1 MKRKKMSEI
10 ISGKVISASINEKLR
25 EEVEQLKANGIEP
38 CLAVVLV
45 GEDPASEVYV
55 RNKKRTCEEVGI
67 RSVGHD
73 LPASTTQQ
81 ELENLVHQ
89 LNDDPAVHGI
99 LCQFPLPKGLDETQV
114 ILAIS
119 PEKDVDG
126 LHPLNAGRIAMG
138 QPKFISCTP
147 YGVLQMLKRSGISTS
162 GKNAVVLGRSN
173 LVGRPIAT
181 LLSSKGWDATVT
193 VCHSRT
199 ANLAEVTS
207 QADILVAAIGIPEF
221 VTSNMVKSGAVVI
234 DVGIN
239 RIDDPSKKSGSR
251 MVGDVAFKEVEE
263 KASFITPVPG
273 GVGPM
278 TIAMLMA
285 NTVNAAR
292 WLNGMNEMSI

>member
-1 MKRKKMSEI
+1 MSEL
-10 ISGKVISASINEKLR
+10 ISGKIISTQINEELCL
-25 EEVEQLKANGIEP
+25 EVKQLKTKGIEP

-55 RNKKRTCEEVGI
+55 RNKKRTTEEIGMKSI
-67 RSVGHD
+67 GHN
-73 LPASTTQQ
+73 LPDTTTQR
-81 ELENLVHQ
+81 ELETLIQ
-89 LNDDPAVHGI
+89 SLNADPAVHGI
-99 LCQFPLPKGLDETQV
+99 LCQFPLPEGLDEKKV
-114 ILAIS
+114 IQTIA

-126 LHPLNAGRIAMG
+126 LHPLNAGLIAMG
-138 QPKFISCTP
+138 IPKFISCTP

-199 ANLAEVTS
+199 SDLAEVTS
-207 QADILVAAIGIPEF
+207 QADILIAAIGIPEF
-221 VTSNMVKSGAVVI
+221 VKANMVKPGAIVI

-239 RIDDPSKKSGSR
+239 RIDDPNKAKGTR
-251 MVGDVAFKEVEE
+251 LVGDVAFEEVAA

-278 TIAMLMA
+278 TIAMLMV

-292 WLNGMNEMSI
+292 WQNGLTEMDL

>member
-1 MKRKKMSEI
+1 MSEL
-10 ISGKVISASINEKLR
+10 ISGKIISAQINEELCL
-25 EEVEQLKANGIEP
+25 EVKQLKTKGIEP

-55 RNKKRTCEEVGI
+55 RNKKRTSEEIGM
-67 RSVGHD
+67 RSIGHN
-73 LPASTTQQ
+73 LPNTATQQ
-81 ELENLVHQ
+81 ELETLIQ
-89 LNDDPAVHGI
+89 SLNADPAVHGI
-99 LCQFPLPKGLDETQV
+99 LCQFPLPKGLDEKKV
-114 ILAIS
+114 IQTID

-126 LHPLNAGRIAMG
+126 LHPLNAGLIAMG
-138 QPKFISCTP
+138 IPKFISCTP

-199 ANLAEVTS
+199 NDMAEVTS
-207 QADILVAAIGIPEF
+207 QADILIAAIGIPEF
-221 VTSNMVKSGAVVI
+221 VKANMVKPGAVVI

-239 RIDDPSKKSGSR
+239 RIDDPNKAKGTR
-251 MVGDVAFKEVEE
+251 LVGDVAFEEVAA
-263 KASFITPVPG
+263 KSSFITPVPG

-278 TIAMLMA
+278 TIAMLMV

-292 WLNGMNEMSI
+292 WQNGLTEMDL

>member
-1 MKRKKMSEI
+1 MSEL
-10 ISGKVISASINEKLR
+10 ISGKVIGASINEELR
-25 EEVEQLKANGIEP
+25 KEVDQLKTNGIEP

-55 RNKKRTCEEVGI
+55 RNKKRTCGEIGI
-67 RSVGHD
+67 RSIGHD
-73 LPASTTQQ
+73 LPASTTQE
-81 ELENLVHQ
+81 ELEKLIQ
-89 LNDDPAVHGI
+89 SLNDDPAVHGI
-99 LCQFPLPKGLDETQV
+99 LCQFPLPEKLNETRV
-114 ILAIS
+114 ILTIS
-119 PEKDVDG
+119 PDKDVDG
-126 LHPLNAGRIAMG
+126 LHPLNAGLIAMG

-199 ANLAEVTS
+199 ANLAELTS
-207 QADILVAAIGIPEF
+207 QADIMVAAIGIPEF
-221 VTSNMVKSGAVVI
+221 VKADMVKPGAVVI

-239 RIDDPSKKSGSR
+239 RIDDPSKASGSR
-251 MVGDVAFKEVEE
+251 MVGDVAFKQVEE

-292 WLNGMNEMSI
+292 WLNGMSGMDL

>member
-1 MKRKKMSEI
+1 VSEL
-10 ISGKVISASINEKLR
+10 ISGKIISTQINEELCL
-25 EEVEQLKANGIEP
+25 EVKQLKTKGIEP

-55 RNKKRTCEEVGI
+55 RNKKRTSEEIGM
-67 RSVGHD
+67 RSIGHN
-73 LPASTTQQ
+73 LPDTTTQR
-81 ELENLVHQ
+81 ELETLIQ
-89 LNDDPAVHGI
+89 SLNADPAVHGI
-99 LCQFPLPKGLDETQV
+99 LCQFPLPEGLDEKKV
-114 ILAIS
+114 IQTIA

-126 LHPLNAGRIAMG
+126 LHPLNAGLIAMG
-138 QPKFISCTP
+138 IPKFISCTP

-199 ANLAEVTS
+199 SDLAEVTS
-207 QADILVAAIGIPEF
+207 QADILIAAIGIPEF
-221 VTSNMVKSGAVVI
+221 VKANMVKPGAIVI

-239 RIDDPSKKSGSR
+239 RIDDPNKAKGTR
-251 MVGDVAFKEVEE
+251 LVGDVAFEEVAA

-278 TIAMLMA
+278 TIAMLMV

-292 WLNGMNEMSI
+292 WQNGLTEMDL

>member
-1 MKRKKMSEI
+1 MSEL
-10 ISGKVISASINEKLR
+10 ISGKVIGASINEELR
-25 EEVEQLKANGIEP
+25 KEVNQLKTNGIEP

-55 RNKKRTCEEVGI
+55 RNKKRTCGEIGI
-67 RSVGHD
+67 RSIGHD
-73 LPASTTQQ
+73 LPASTTQE
-81 ELENLVHQ
+81 ELEKLIQ
-89 LNDDPAVHGI
+89 SLNDDPAVHGI
-99 LCQFPLPKGLDETQV
+99 LCQFPLPEKLNETRV
-114 ILAIS
+114 ILTIS
-119 PEKDVDG
+119 PDKDVDG
-126 LHPLNAGRIAMG
+126 LHPLNAGLIAMG

-147 YGVLQMLKRSGISTS
+147 YGVLQMLKRSRISTS

-199 ANLAEVTS
+199 AKLAEVTS
-207 QADILVAAIGIPEF
+207 QADIIVAAIGIPEF
-221 VTSNMVKSGAVVI
+221 VKADMVKPGAVVI

-239 RIDDPSKKSGSR
+239 RIDDPSKASGSR
-251 MVGDVAFKEVEE
+251 MVGDVAFKQVEE

-292 WLNGMNEMSI
+292 WLNGMSEMDL

>member
-1 MKRKKMSEI
+1 MSEL
-10 ISGKVISASINEKLR
+10 ISGKVIGASINEELR
-25 EEVEQLKANGIEP
+25 KEVNQLKTNGIEP

-55 RNKKRTCEEVGI
+55 RNKKRTCGEIGI
-67 RSVGHD
+67 RSIGHD
-73 LPASTTQQ
+73 LPASTTQE
-81 ELENLVHQ
+81 ELEKLIQ
-89 LNDDPAVHGI
+89 SLNDDPAVHGI
-99 LCQFPLPKGLDETQV
+99 LCQFPLPEKLNETRV
-114 ILAIS
+114 ILTIS
-119 PEKDVDG
+119 PDKDVDG
-126 LHPLNAGRIAMG
+126 LHPLNAGLIAMG

-147 YGVLQMLKRSGISTS
+147 YGVLQMLKRSRISTS

-207 QADILVAAIGIPEF
+207 EADILVAAIGIPEF
-221 VTSNMVKSGAVVI
+221 VKAEMVKPGAVVI

-239 RIDDPSKKSGSR
+239 RIDDPSKASGSR
-251 MVGDVAFKEVEE
+251 MVGDVAFKQVEE

-292 WLNGMNEMSI
+292 WLNGMNEMDL

>member
-1 MKRKKMSEI
+1 MSEI
-10 ISGKVISASINEKLR
+10 ISGKIISAQINRELR
-25 EEVEQLKANGIEP
+25 TEVDQLKTKGIEP

-55 RNKKRTCEEVGI
+55 RNKKRTCEEIGI
-67 RSVGHD
+67 RSIGHN
-73 LPASTTQQ
+73 LPDTTTQE
-81 ELENLVHQ
+81 ELETLVQNL
-89 LNDDPAVHGI
+89 NSDPVVHGI
-99 LCQFPLPKGLDETQV
+99 LCQFPLPGDLDETQV
-114 ILAIS
+114 IQTFS

-126 LHPLNAGRIAMG
+126 LHPMNAGLIAMG
-138 QPKFISCTP
+138 QPRFISCTP
-147 YGVLQMLKRSGISTS
+147 YGVLEMLKRSGISTS

-181 LLSSKGWDATVT
+181 LLSSKSWDSTVT

-207 QADILVAAIGIPEF
+207 KADILIAAIGIPEF
-221 VTSNMVKSGAVVI
+221 VTKNMVKKGAVVI

-239 RIDDPSKKSGSR
+239 RIHDPSKAKGSR
-251 MVGDVAFKEVEE
+251 LVGDVSFEEVED
-263 KASFITPVPG
+263 KASFISPVPG

-278 TIAMLMA
+278 TIAMLMV

-292 WLNGMNEMSI
+292 WQNGLAEMNL

>member
-1 MKRKKMSEI
+1 VSEL
-10 ISGKVISASINEKLR
+10 ISGKIISAQINEELCL
-25 EEVEQLKANGIEP
+25 EVKQLKTKGIEP

-55 RNKKRTCEEVGI
+55 RNKKRTGEEIGM
-67 RSVGHD
+67 RSIGHI
-73 LPASTTQQ
+73 LPDTTTQR
-81 ELENLVHQ
+81 ELETLIQ
-89 LNDDPAVHGI
+89 SLNADPAVHGI
-99 LCQFPLPKGLDETQV
+99 LCQFPLPEGLDEKKV
-114 ILAIS
+114 IQTIA

-126 LHPLNAGRIAMG
+126 LHPLNAGLIAMG
-138 QPKFISCTP
+138 IPKFISCTP

-199 ANLAEVTS
+199 SDLAGVTS
-207 QADILVAAIGIPEF
+207 QADILIAAIGIPEF
-221 VTSNMVKSGAVVI
+221 VKGNMVKDGAVVI

-239 RIDDPSKKSGSR
+239 PIDDPNKAKGTR
-251 MVGDVAFKEVEE
+251 LVGDVAFEEVAA

-278 TIAMLMA
+278 TIAMLMV

-292 WLNGMNEMSI
+292 WQNGLTEMDL

>member
-1 MKRKKMSEI
+1 MSEL
-10 ISGKVISASINEKLR
+10 ISGKIISTQINEELCL
-25 EEVEQLKANGIEP
+25 EVKQLKTKGIEP

-55 RNKKRTCEEVGI
+55 RNKKRTSEEIGMI
-67 RSVGHD
+67 SIGHN
-73 LPASTTQQ
+73 LPDTTTQR
-81 ELENLVHQ
+81 ELETLIQ
-89 LNDDPAVHGI
+89 SLNADPAVHGI
-99 LCQFPLPKGLDETQV
+99 LCQFPLPEGLDEKKV
-114 ILAIS
+114 IQTIA

-126 LHPLNAGRIAMG
+126 LHPLNAGLIAMG
-138 QPKFISCTP
+138 IPKFISCTP

-199 ANLAEVTS
+199 SDLAEVTS
-207 QADILVAAIGIPEF
+207 QADILIAAIGIPEF
-221 VTSNMVKSGAVVI
+221 VKANMVKTGAIVI

-239 RIDDPSKKSGSR
+239 RIDDPNKAKGTR
-251 MVGDVAFKEVEE
+251 LVGDVAFEEVAA

-278 TIAMLMA
+278 TIAMLMV

-292 WLNGMNEMSI
+292 WQNGLTEMDL

>member
-1 MKRKKMSEI
+1 MSEL
-10 ISGKVISASINEKLR
+10 ISGKIISAQINEELCL
-25 EEVEQLKANGIEP
+25 EVKQLKTKGIEP

-55 RNKKRTCEEVGI
+55 RNKKRTSEEIGM
-67 RSVGHD
+67 RSIGHN
-73 LPASTTQQ
+73 LPDTTTQR
-81 ELENLVHQ
+81 ELETLIQ
-89 LNDDPAVHGI
+89 SLNADPAVHGI
-99 LCQFPLPKGLDETQV
+99 LCQFPLPEGLDENKV
-114 ILAIS
+114 IQTIA

-126 LHPLNAGRIAMG
+126 LHPLNAGLIAMG
-138 QPKFISCTP
+138 IPKFISCTP

-199 ANLAEVTS
+199 SDLAEVTS
-207 QADILVAAIGIPEF
+207 QADILIAAIGIPEF
-221 VTSNMVKSGAVVI
+221 VKGNMVKDGAVVI

-239 RIDDPSKKSGSR
+239 PIDDPNKAKGTR
-251 MVGDVAFKEVEE
+251 LVGDVAFEEVAA

-278 TIAMLMA
+278 TIAMLMV

-292 WLNGMNEMSI
+292 WQNGLTEMDL

>member
-1 MKRKKMSEI
+1 MSKL
-10 ISGKVISASINEKLR
+10 ISGKIISAQINEELCL
-25 EEVEQLKANGIEP
+25 EVKQLKTKGVEP

-55 RNKKRTCEEVGI
+55 RNKKRTSQEIGM
-67 RSVGHD
+67 RSIGHN
-73 LPASTTQQ
+73 LPDTTTQR
-81 ELENLVHQ
+81 ELETLIQ
-89 LNDDPAVHGI
+89 SLNADPAVHGI
-99 LCQFPLPKGLDETQV
+99 LCQFPLPEGLDETKV
-114 ILAIS
+114 IQTIA

-126 LHPLNAGRIAMG
+126 LHPLNAGLIAMG
-138 QPKFISCTP
+138 IPKFISCTP

-162 GKNAVVLGRSN
+162 GKNSVVLGRSN

-199 ANLAEVTS
+199 SDMAEVTS
-207 QADILVAAIGIPEF
+207 QADILIAAIGIPEF
-221 VTSNMVKSGAVVI
+221 VKANMVKPGAVVI

-239 RIDDPSKKSGSR
+239 RIDDPNKAKGTR
-251 MVGDVAFKEVEE
+251 LVGDVAFEEVAA

-278 TIAMLMA
+278 TITMLMV

-292 WLNGMNEMSI
+292 WQNGLTEMDL

>member
-1 MKRKKMSEI
+1 MSEL
-10 ISGKVISASINEKLR
+10 ISGKIISAQINEELCL
-25 EEVEQLKANGIEP
+25 EVKQLKTKGIEP

-55 RNKKRTCEEVGI
+55 RNKKRTSEEIGM
-67 RSVGHD
+67 RSIGHN
-73 LPASTTQQ
+73 LPDTTTQR
-81 ELENLVHQ
+81 ELETLIQ
-89 LNDDPAVHGI
+89 SLNADPAVHGI
-99 LCQFPLPKGLDETQV
+99 LCQFPLPEGLDETKV
-114 ILAIS
+114 IQTIA

-126 LHPLNAGRIAMG
+126 LHPLNAGLIAMG
-138 QPKFISCTP
+138 IPKFISCTP

-162 GKNAVVLGRSN
+162 GKNAIVLGRSN

-199 ANLAEVTS
+199 NDMAEVTS
-207 QADILVAAIGIPEF
+207 QADILIAAIGIPEF
-221 VTSNMVKSGAVVI
+221 VKANMVKPGAVVI

-239 RIDDPSKKSGSR
+239 RIDDPNKAKGTR
-251 MVGDVAFKEVEE
+251 LVGDVAFEEVAA

-278 TIAMLMA
+278 TIAMLMV

-292 WLNGMNEMSI
+292 WQNGLTEMDL

>member
-1 MKRKKMSEI
+1 MSEL
-10 ISGKVISASINEKLR
+10 ISGKVIGASINEELR
-25 EEVEQLKANGIEP
+25 KEVDQLKTNGIEP

-55 RNKKRTCEEVGI
+55 RNKKRTCGEIGI
-67 RSVGHD
+67 RSIGHD
-73 LPASTTQQ
+73 LPASTTQE
-81 ELENLVHQ
+81 ELEHLIQ
-89 LNDDPAVHGI
+89 SLNDDPAVHGI
-99 LCQFPLPKGLDETQV
+99 LCQFPLPEKLNETRV
-114 ILAIS
+114 ILTIS
-119 PEKDVDG
+119 PDKDVDG
-126 LHPLNAGRIAMG
+126 LHPLNAGLIAMG

-207 QADILVAAIGIPEF
+207 EADILVAAIGIPEF
-221 VTSNMVKSGAVVI
+221 VKAEMVKPGAVVI

-239 RIDDPSKKSGSR
+239 RIDDASKASGSR
-251 MVGDVAFKEVEE
+251 MVGDVAFKQAEE

-292 WLNGMNEMSI
+292 WLNGMNEMDL

>member
-1 MKRKKMSEI
+1 MSEL
-10 ISGKVISASINEKLR
+10 ISGKIISAQINEELCL
-25 EEVEQLKANGIEP
+25 EVKQLKTKGIEP

-55 RNKKRTCEEVGI
+55 RNKKRTSEEIGM
-67 RSVGHD
+67 RSIGHN
-73 LPASTTQQ
+73 LPDTTTQR
-81 ELENLVHQ
+81 ELETLIQ
-89 LNDDPAVHGI
+89 SLNADPAVHGI
-99 LCQFPLPKGLDETQV
+99 LCQFPLPEGLDKTKV
-114 ILAIS
+114 IQTIA

-126 LHPLNAGRIAMG
+126 LHPLNAGLIAMG
-138 QPKFISCTP
+138 IPKFISCTP

-199 ANLAEVTS
+199 SDLAEVTL
-207 QADILVAAIGIPEF
+207 QADILIAAIGIPEF
-221 VTSNMVKSGAVVI
+221 VKANMVKPGAVVI

-239 RIDDPSKKSGSR
+239 RIDDPNKAKGTR
-251 MVGDVAFKEVEE
+251 LVGDVAFEEVAA
-263 KASFITPVPG
+263 KTSFITPVPG

-278 TIAMLMA
+278 TIAMLMV

-292 WLNGMNEMSI
+292 WQNGLTEMDL

>member
-1 MKRKKMSEI
+1 MSEL
-10 ISGKVISASINEKLR
+10 ISGKIISAQINEELCL
-25 EEVEQLKANGIEP
+25 EVKQLKTKGIEP

-55 RNKKRTCEEVGI
+55 RNKKRTGEEIGM
-67 RSVGHD
+67 RSIGHN
-73 LPASTTQQ
+73 LPDTTTQR
-81 ELENLVHQ
+81 ELETLIQ
-89 LNDDPAVHGI
+89 SLNADPAVHGI
-99 LCQFPLPKGLDETQV
+99 LCQFPLPEGLDETKV
-114 ILAIS
+114 IQTIA

-126 LHPLNAGRIAMG
+126 LHPLNAGLIAMG
-138 QPKFISCTP
+138 IPKFISCTP

-199 ANLAEVTS
+199 SDLAGVTS
-207 QADILVAAIGIPEF
+207 QADILIAAIGIPEF
-221 VTSNMVKSGAVVI
+221 VKASMVKPGAVVI

-239 RIDDPSKKSGSR
+239 RIDDPNKAKGTR
-251 MVGDVAFKEVEE
+251 LVGDVAFEEVAA
-263 KASFITPVPG
+263 KSSFITPVPG

-278 TIAMLMA
+278 TIAMLMV

-292 WLNGMNEMSI
+292 WQNGLTEMDL

>member
-1 MKRKKMSEI
+1 MSEL
-10 ISGKVISASINEKLR
+10 ISGKVIGASINEELR
-25 EEVEQLKANGIEP
+25 KEVDQLKTKGIEP

-55 RNKKRTCEEVGI
+55 RNKKRTCGEIGI
-67 RSVGHD
+67 RSIGHD
-73 LPASTTQQ
+73 LPASTTQE
-81 ELENLVHQ
+81 ELEKLIQ
-89 LNDDPAVHGI
+89 SLNDDPAVHGI
-99 LCQFPLPKGLDETQV
+99 LCQFPLPEKLDETRV
-114 ILAIS
+114 ILTIS
-119 PEKDVDG
+119 PDKDVDG
-126 LHPLNAGRIAMG
+126 LHPLNAGLIAMG

-147 YGVLQMLKRSGISTS
+147 YGVLQMLKRSRISTS

-207 QADILVAAIGIPEF
+207 QADIMVAAIGIPEF
-221 VTSNMVKSGAVVI
+221 VKADMVKPGAVVI

-239 RIDDPSKKSGSR
+239 RVDDPSKASGSR
-251 MVGDVAFKEVEE
+251 MVGDVAFKQVEE

-292 WLNGMNEMSI
+292 WLNGMSEMDL

>member
-1 MKRKKMSEI
+1 MSEL
-10 ISGKVISASINEKLR
+10 ISGKVISASINEELR
-25 EEVEQLKANGIEP
+25 KEVDQLKTNGIEP

-55 RNKKRTCEEVGI
+55 RNKKRTCGEIGI
-67 RSVGHD
+67 RSIGHD
-73 LPASTTQQ
+73 LPASTTQE
-81 ELENLVHQ
+81 ELEKLIQ
-89 LNDDPAVHGI
+89 SLNDDPAVHGI
-99 LCQFPLPKGLDETQV
+99 LCQFPLPEKLNETRV
-114 ILAIS
+114 ILTIS
-119 PEKDVDG
+119 PDKDVDG
-126 LHPLNAGRIAMG
+126 LHPLNAGLIAMG

-147 YGVLQMLKRSGISTS
+147 YGVLQMLKRSRISTS

-207 QADILVAAIGIPEF
+207 QADIMVAAIGIPEF
-221 VTSNMVKSGAVVI
+221 VKADMVKPGAVVI

-239 RIDDPSKKSGSR
+239 RIDDPSKASGSR
-251 MVGDVAFKEVEE
+251 MVGDVAFKQVEE

-292 WLNGMNEMSI
+292 WLNGMSEMDL

>member
-1 MKRKKMSEI
+1 MSEL
-10 ISGKVISASINEKLR
+10 ISGKIISTQINEELCL
-25 EEVEQLKANGIEP
+25 EVKQLKTKGIEP

-55 RNKKRTCEEVGI
+55 RNKKRTSEEIGMI
-67 RSVGHD
+67 SIGHN
-73 LPASTTQQ
+73 LPDTTTQR
-81 ELENLVHQ
+81 ELETLIQ
-89 LNDDPAVHGI
+89 SLNADPAVHGI
-99 LCQFPLPKGLDETQV
+99 LCQFPLPEGLDEKKV
-114 ILAIS
+114 IQTIA

-126 LHPLNAGRIAMG
+126 LHPLNAGLIAMG
-138 QPKFISCTP
+138 IPKFISCTP

-199 ANLAEVTS
+199 SDLAEVTS
-207 QADILVAAIGIPEF
+207 KADILIAAIGIPEF
-221 VTSNMVKSGAVVI
+221 VKANMVKTGAIVI

-239 RIDDPSKKSGSR
+239 RIDDPNKAKGTR
-251 MVGDVAFKEVEE
+251 LVGDVAFEEVAA

-278 TIAMLMA
+278 TIAMLMV

-292 WLNGMNEMSI
+292 WQNGLTEMDL

>member
-1 MKRKKMSEI
+1 MSEL
-10 ISGKVISASINEKLR
+10 ISGKIISAQINEELCL
-25 EEVEQLKANGIEP
+25 EVKQLKTKGIEP

-55 RNKKRTCEEVGI
+55 RNKKRTSEEIGM
-67 RSVGHD
+67 RSIGHN
-73 LPASTTQQ
+73 LPDTTTQR
-81 ELENLVHQ
+81 ELETLIQ
-89 LNDDPAVHGI
+89 SLNADPAVHGI
-99 LCQFPLPKGLDETQV
+99 LCQFPLPEGLDKTKV
-114 ILAIS
+114 IQTIA

-126 LHPLNAGRIAMG
+126 LHPLNAGLIAMG
-138 QPKFISCTP
+138 IPKFISCTP

-199 ANLAEVTS
+199 SDLAEVTS
-207 QADILVAAIGIPEF
+207 QADILIAAIGIPEF
-221 VTSNMVKSGAVVI
+221 VKGNMVKDGAVVI

-239 RIDDPSKKSGSR
+239 RIDDPNKAKGTR
-251 MVGDVAFKEVEE
+251 LVGDVAFEEVAA
-263 KASFITPVPG
+263 KASFITPVPD

-278 TIAMLMA
+278 TIAMLMV

-292 WLNGMNEMSI
+292 WQNGLTEMDL

>member
-1 MKRKKMSEI
+1 MSDL
-10 ISGKVISASINEKLR
+10 ISGKIISAQINEELCL
-25 EEVEQLKANGIEP
+25 EVKQLKTKGIEP
-38 CLAVVLV
+38 SLAVVLV

-55 RNKKRTCEEVGI
+55 RNKKRTSEEIGM
-67 RSVGHD
+67 RSIGHN
-73 LPASTTQQ
+73 LPDTTTQR
-81 ELENLVHQ
+81 ELETLIQ
-89 LNDDPAVHGI
+89 SLNADPAVHGI
-99 LCQFPLPKGLDETQV
+99 LCQFPLPEGLDETKV
-114 ILAIS
+114 IQTIA

-126 LHPLNAGRIAMG
+126 LHPLNAGLIAMG
-138 QPKFISCTP
+138 IPKFISCTP

-199 ANLAEVTS
+199 SDMAEVTS
-207 QADILVAAIGIPEF
+207 QADILIAAIGIPEF
-221 VTSNMVKSGAVVI
+221 VKANMVKPGAVVI

-239 RIDDPSKKSGSR
+239 RIDDPSKAKGTR
-251 MVGDVAFKEVEE
+251 LVGDVAFEEVAA
-263 KASFITPVPG
+263 KSSFITPVPG

-278 TIAMLMA
+278 TIAMLMV

-292 WLNGMNEMSI
+292 WQNGLTEMDL

>member
-1 MKRKKMSEI
+1 MSEL
-10 ISGKVISASINEKLR
+10 ISGKVIGASINEELR
-25 EEVEQLKANGIEP
+25 KEVDQLKTNGIEP

-55 RNKKRTCEEVGI
+55 RNKKRTCGEIGI
-67 RSVGHD
+67 RSIGHD
-73 LPASTTQQ
+73 LPASTTQE
-81 ELENLVHQ
+81 ELEKLIQ
-89 LNDDPAVHGI
+89 SLNDDPAVHGI
-99 LCQFPLPKGLDETQV
+99 LCQFPLPEKLDETRV
-114 ILAIS
+114 ILTIS
-119 PEKDVDG
+119 PDKDVDG
-126 LHPLNAGRIAMG
+126 LHPLNAGLIAMG

-207 QADILVAAIGIPEF
+207 EADILVAAIGIPEF
-221 VTSNMVKSGAVVI
+221 VKAEMVKPGAVVI

-239 RIDDPSKKSGSR
+239 RIDDPSKASGSR
-251 MVGDVAFKEVEE
+251 MVGDVAFKQVEE

-292 WLNGMNEMSI
+292 WLNGMSEMDL

>member
-1 MKRKKMSEI
+1 MSEL
-10 ISGKVISASINEKLR
+10 ISGKVIGASINEELR
-25 EEVEQLKANGIEP
+25 KEVHQLKTNGIEP

-55 RNKKRTCEEVGI
+55 RNKKRTCGEIGI
-67 RSVGHD
+67 RSIGHD
-73 LPASTTQQ
+73 LPASTTQE
-81 ELENLVHQ
+81 ELEKLIQ
-89 LNDDPAVHGI
+89 SLNDDPAVHGI
-99 LCQFPLPKGLDETQV
+99 LCQFPLPEKLNETRV
-114 ILAIS
+114 ILTIS
-119 PEKDVDG
+119 PDKDVDG
-126 LHPLNAGRIAMG
+126 LHPLNAGLIAMG

-147 YGVLQMLKRSGISTS
+147 YGVLQMLKRSRISTS

-207 QADILVAAIGIPEF
+207 QADIMVAAIGIPEF
-221 VTSNMVKSGAVVI
+221 VKADMVKPGAVVI

-239 RIDDPSKKSGSR
+239 RIDDPSKASGSR
-251 MVGDVAFKEVEE
+251 MVGDVAFKQVEE

-292 WLNGMNEMSI
+292 WLNGMSGMDL

>member
-1 MKRKKMSEI
+1 VSEL
-10 ISGKVISASINEKLR
+10 ISGKIISAQINAELCL
-25 EEVEQLKANGIEP
+25 EVKQLKTKGIEP

-55 RNKKRTCEEVGI
+55 RNKKRTSEEIGM
-67 RSVGHD
+67 RSIGHN
-73 LPASTTQQ
+73 LPDTTTQR
-81 ELENLVHQ
+81 ELETLIQ
-89 LNDDPAVHGI
+89 SLNADPAVHGI
-99 LCQFPLPKGLDETQV
+99 LCQFPLPEGLDEKKV
-114 ILAIS
+114 IQTIA

-126 LHPLNAGRIAMG
+126 LHPLNAGLIAMG
-138 QPKFISCTP
+138 IPKFISCTP

-199 ANLAEVTS
+199 SDMAEVTS
-207 QADILVAAIGIPEF
+207 QADILIAAIGIPEF
-221 VTSNMVKSGAVVI
+221 VKANMVKPGAVVI

-239 RIDDPSKKSGSR
+239 RIDDPNKAKGTR
-251 MVGDVAFKEVEE
+251 LVGDVAFEEVAA

-278 TIAMLMA
+278 TIAMLMV

-292 WLNGMNEMSI
+292 WQNGLTEMDL

>member
-1 MKRKKMSEI
+1 MSKL
-10 ISGKVISASINEKLR
+10 ISGKIISAQINEELCL
-25 EEVEQLKANGIEP
+25 EVKQLKTKGIEP

-55 RNKKRTCEEVGI
+55 RNKKRISEEIGM
-67 RSVGHD
+67 RSIGHNLSD
-73 LPASTTQQ
+73 TTTQR
-81 ELENLVHQ
+81 ELETLIQ
-89 LNDDPAVHGI
+89 SLNADPAVHGI
-99 LCQFPLPKGLDETQV
+99 LCQFPLPEGLDEEKV
-114 ILAIS
+114 IQTIS

-126 LHPLNAGRIAMG
+126 LHPLNAGLIAMG
-138 QPKFISCTP
+138 IPKFISCTP

-199 ANLAEVTS
+199 SDMAEVTS
-207 QADILVAAIGIPEF
+207 QADILIAAIGIPEF
-221 VTSNMVKSGAVVI
+221 VKANMVKPGAVVI

-239 RIDDPSKKSGSR
+239 RIDDPNKAKGTR
-251 MVGDVAFKEVEE
+251 LVGDVAFEEVAA

-278 TIAMLMA
+278 TIAMLMV

-292 WLNGMNEMSI
+292 WQNGLIELVL

>member
-1 MKRKKMSEI
+1 MSKL
-10 ISGKVISASINEKLR
+10 ISGKAIGASINEELR
-25 EEVEQLKANGIEP
+25 KEVDQLKSNGIEP

-55 RNKKRTCEEVGI
+55 RNKKRTCGEIGI
-67 RSVGHD
+67 RSIGHD

-81 ELENLVHQ
+81 ELENLVQ
-89 LNDDPAVHGI
+89 SLNDDPAVHGI
-99 LCQFPLPKGLDETQV
+99 LCQFPLPKGLDETRV

-119 PEKDVDG
+119 PDKDVDG
-126 LHPLNAGRIAMG
+126 LHPLNAGLIAMG

-147 YGVLQMLKRSGISTS
+147 FGVLQMLKRSGISTS

-221 VTSNMVKSGAVVI
+221 VKADMVKPGAVVI

-239 RIDDPSKKSGSR
+239 RIDDPSKASGSR
-251 MVGDVAFKEVEE
+251 MVGDVAFKEVEG
-263 KASFITPVPG
+263 KAAFITPVPG

-278 TIAMLMA
+278 TIAMLMV

-292 WLNGMNEMSI
+292 SLNGMTEMDL

>member
-1 MKRKKMSEI
+1 MSEL
-10 ISGKVISASINEKLR
+10 ISGKVIGASINEELR
-25 EEVEQLKANGIEP
+25 KEVHQLKTNGIEP

-55 RNKKRTCEEVGI
+55 RNKKRTCGEIGI
-67 RSVGHD
+67 RSIGHD
-73 LPASTTQQ
+73 LPASTTQE
-81 ELENLVHQ
+81 ELEKLIQN

-99 LCQFPLPKGLDETQV
+99 LCQFPLPEKLNETRV
-114 ILAIS
+114 ILTIS
-119 PEKDVDG
+119 PDKDVDG
-126 LHPLNAGRIAMG
+126 LHPLNAGLIAMG

-147 YGVLQMLKRSGISTS
+147 YGVLQMLKRSRISTS

-207 QADILVAAIGIPEF
+207 QADIMVAAIGIPEF
-221 VTSNMVKSGAVVI
+221 VKADMVKPGAVVI

-239 RIDDPSKKSGSR
+239 RIDDPSKASGSR
-251 MVGDVAFKEVEE
+251 MVGDVAFKQVEE

-292 WLNGMNEMSI
+292 WLNGMSEMDL